1 MHDPRPILNKRVA
14 RHLGERI
21 IPAISRVVAPLT
33 IEHWEVTDAPAAPG
47 QGEPADHQTA
57 LAATYTPF
65 QTGTPWG
72 PAWGTTWFRL
82 TGAVPTEAA
91 DLPLELE
98 IDLGWDRGAGPGFQ
112 AEGLALR
119 PDGSVIKALNPR
131 NAWLP
136 VEADDQGRIEVYLE
150 AAANPIVSRQ
160 GPTELGDVLAAGRI
174 IPVGGMWVESDAN
187 LPGGEAF
194 VRQLVEGTS
203 WFDEHLGKRCR
214 GVWLP
219 DSFGYAAAGQT
230 GRDGLVPDS
239 EDLLEPDQ

>member
-1 MHDPRPILNKRVA
+1 MHDHRPILNKRVA

-65 QTGTPWG
+65 QAGTPWG

-82 TGAVPTEAA
+82 TGAVPAEAA

-119 PDGSVIKALNPR
+119 P
-131 NAWLP
+131 
-136 VEADDQGRIEVYLE
+136 
-150 AAANPIVSRQ
+150 
-160 GPTELGDVLAAGRI
+160 TVL
-174 IPVGGMWVESDAN
+174 
-187 LPGGEAF
+187 
-194 VRQLVEGTS
+194 
-203 WFDEHLGKRCR
+203 
-214 GVWLP
+214 
-219 DSFGYAAAGQT
+219 
-230 GRDGLVPDS
+230 
-239 EDLLEPDQ
+239 